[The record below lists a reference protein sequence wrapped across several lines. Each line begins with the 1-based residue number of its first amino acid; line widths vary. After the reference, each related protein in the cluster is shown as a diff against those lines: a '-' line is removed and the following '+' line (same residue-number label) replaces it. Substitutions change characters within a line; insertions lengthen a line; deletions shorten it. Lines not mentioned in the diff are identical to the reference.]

1 MKGYRPTLPRA
12 ICFPHSANVY
22 SFTVAI
28 GSHVE
33 TTETSLYS
41 SIPCYG
47 ERVTSNLI
55 ETILGVDSKGRWKVN
70 FPLTFSGS
78 GVTIKEGYTFFL
90 TGDDGIERKM
100 AVETVNI
107 FASTHISVEANEDD
121 AYKQ

>member
-1 MKGYRPTLPRA
+1 MKGFRPTIPRA
-12 ICFPHSANVY
+12 TYFPHSADVY

-33 TTETSLYS
+33 TSEVAAYE

-55 ETILGVDSKGRWKVN
+55 ETLLGTDSKGRWKVN
-70 FPLTFSGS
+70 FPLTFEDAA
-78 GVTIKEGYTFFL
+78 VTIKEGYTFFL

-107 FASTHISVEANEDD
+107 HASTHISVEANEDD